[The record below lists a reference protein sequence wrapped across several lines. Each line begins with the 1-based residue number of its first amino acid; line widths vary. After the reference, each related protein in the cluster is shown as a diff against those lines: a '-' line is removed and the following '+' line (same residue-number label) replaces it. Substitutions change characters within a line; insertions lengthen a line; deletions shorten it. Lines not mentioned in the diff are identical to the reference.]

1 MRKARIGVAWI
12 GRSVLLAMAKARFKS
27 GDIIGKTYKR
37 LFPCSFVRGTCRPSY
52 TARAVADVLRHNNF
66 NGYLYAKGTA
76 LPTSSGSIKVVPCE
90 ADRLGIVGVA

>member
-12 GRSVLLAMAKARFKS
+12 GRSVLLAMAKARFQ
-27 GDIIGKTYKR
+27 KTYFLINYSR
-37 LFPCSFVRGTCRPSY
+37 VLTATY